1 MKFRV
6 VIAEIGLM
14 TLLTMIVNGLVVR
27 LDVILNTFPEM
38 SKLGATPPI
47 VGAADTIFISDGNVR
62 LRGL

>member
-27 LDVILNTFPEM
+27 LDVILNMFPEV
-38 SKLGATPPI
+38 SNVGAVPPI

>member
-6 VIAEIGLM
+6 EIAEIGLM
-14 TLLTMIVNGLVVR
+14 TLPTMIINELVVR

-38 SKLGATPPI
+38 SKVGAIPPI
-47 VGAADTIFISDGNVR
+47 VGVADAILISDGNVR